1 MGQLQAC
8 GERQA
13 WEDFREHAHALRG
26 VASNLVLVQVAASSG
41 EIMRMADWQ
50 LKGEWN
56 TRLGNLSAALRNGRN
71 ALAVRSAGAPHRD
84 DSERSPS

>member
-13 WEDFREHAHALRG
+13 WEAFREHAHALRG
-26 VASNLVLVQVAASSG
+26 VASNLGLVQVAASSG

-56 TRLGNLSAALRNGRN
+56 TRLGHLSAALRNGRS

-84 DSERSPS
+84 DRERSPS